1 MTPLGQIFLAAVLA
15 GLVAIAVT
23 VAIEKF
29 GGLIGGILGTIP
41 TTIVPAAAFMWLAE
55 PTDAAFQPAMGMVP
69 VGMLLNAIFLWLWR
83 AVPPRIPEWTFGKR
97 LTTITSLNL
106 GVWFAGAAVSVSLF
120 SEQASMTVGLGA
132 LLIGLVLGLW
142 ITLEHR
148 PAPRGENR
156 VGPMTLA
163 MRGVA
168 AATAIGVAV
177 WLSQQGSPLLA
188 GIASVFPAIFL
199 TSMVALWIAQG
210 EDVPSGAVGPMM
222 LGAMSVSFYAL
233 LATYTLPQFGVI
245 VGSVITW
252 FVSISAISVPS
263 ALWLRFR
270 GNRRVEAENPAP

>member
-1 MTPLGQIFLAAVLA
+1 MTPSGQILIAAVLA

-41 TTIVPAAAFMWLAE
+41 TTIVPAAAFIWLAE
-55 PTDAAFQPAMGMVP
+55 PTDVAFESAMGMVP

-83 AVPPRIPEWTFGKR
+83 AVPPKIPNWNFGKR
-97 LTTITSLNL
+97 LTTITGINL
-106 GVWFAGAAVSVSLF
+106 SVWFTGAAISVTLF
-120 SEQASMTVGLGA
+120 SEQASMSVGLGA

-148 PAPRGENR
+148 AAPRGQNR
-156 VGPMTLA
+156 VGPFTLA

-177 WLSQQGSPLLA
+177 WLSQLGSPLLA
-188 GIASVFPAIFL
+188 GMASVFPAIFL

-210 EDVPSGAVGPMM
+210 EEVPSGAVGPMM

-233 LATYTLPQFGVI
+233 LATHTLPEYGVV
-245 VGSVITW
+245 VGSILTW
-252 FVSISAISVPS
+252 FASIFAISVPS
-263 ALWLRFR
+263 VLWLRFR
-270 GNRRVEAENPAP
+270 VDRRIEAENPAP

>member
-1 MTPLGQIFLAAVLA
+1 MTPQGQILLAALLA

-83 AVPPRIPEWTFGKR
+83 VVPPKVPDWSFGKR
-97 LTTITSLNL
+97 LTTITAINL
-106 GVWFAGAAVSVSLF
+106 SVWFGGAALSVTLF

-132 LLIGLVLGLW
+132 LLIGIILGLW

-148 PAPRGENR
+148 HAPRGHNK
-156 VGPMTLA
+156 VGPLTLA

-177 WLSQQGSPLLA
+177 WFSQLGSPLLA
-188 GIASVFPAIFL
+188 GMASVFPAIFL

-233 LATYTLPQFGVI
+233 LATHTLPEFGVI
-245 VGSVITW
+245 VGSAITW
-252 FVSISAISVPS
+252 LASIAAISVP
-263 ALWLRFR
+263 AAFWLRFR
-270 GNRRVEAENPAP
+270 ANRRVEAQNPAP